1 MLLANET
8 GDDNACDAKEPTMD
22 YEFVAGADGRLQAK
36 LSMGQEA
43 IGHWINDEL
52 GTDLPRL
59 DALLN
64 AIAQLQC
71 GEVEQLRF
79 PGQVYSLLM
88 GDDEVEVMANVVNFT
103 FPEELEVDMAYYDDE
118 QMAGCGLDDFQSLL
132 QAWRAFVVEEHATDM
147 ASAH

>member
-1 MLLANET
+1 
-8 GDDNACDAKEPTMD
+8 MD
-22 YEFVAGADGRLQAK
+22 YEFVAGADGRLVAK

-52 GTDLPRL
+52 GTDLARL
-59 DALLN
+59 DSMLS
-64 AIAQLQC
+64 AIGRLQQ
-71 GEVEQLRF
+71 GEEEQLRF

-103 FPEELEVDMAYYDDE
+103 FPEELEADMAYYDDE

-132 QAWRAFVVEEHATDM
+132 QAWRAFVAEEQSTAA